1 MLEIFSFVFCIS
13 KINPIALGNYC
24 TWELYENYGYWCRMD
39 MVMEEITELELNID
53 ELVDVALRTNYA
65 QDLDLNVDID
75 SVDVNDVAPLI
86 VKLSDAKRRAL
97 WLSSFLLEN
106 SLYYGVN
113 KIIGFEKLVGNLDE
127 MIVASLGRQHQRS
140 LDS

>member
-1 MLEIFSFVFCIS
+1 
-13 KINPIALGNYC
+13 
-24 TWELYENYGYWCRMD
+24 
-39 MVMEEITELELNID
+39 MEEITELELNID

-97 WLSSFLLEN
+97 WLSSFFIRELFVLWC
-106 SLYYGVN
+106 
-113 KIIGFEKLVGNLDE
+113 
-127 MIVASLGRQHQRS
+127 
-140 LDS
+140 